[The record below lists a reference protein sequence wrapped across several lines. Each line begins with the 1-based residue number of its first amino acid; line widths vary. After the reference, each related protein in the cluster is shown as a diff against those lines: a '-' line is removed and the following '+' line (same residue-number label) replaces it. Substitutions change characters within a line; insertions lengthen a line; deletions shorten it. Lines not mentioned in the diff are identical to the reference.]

1 MNTRGFKLAQKPSN
15 LGNVAILKVMLLR
28 DVTIISL

>member
-1 MNTRGFKLAQKPSN
+1 MNIHALKLAQKPSN

-28 DVTIISL
+28 DVTITSL